1 LSLWND
7 ANAFAAAAYV
17 ISNAINKVGL
27 GIVVGR
33 MAPAEYDD
41 TAIRHARDRRIECHF
56 IDIGGDT
63 ATE

>member
-1 LSLWND
+1 
-7 ANAFAAAAYV
+7 
-17 ISNAINKVGL
+17 
-27 GIVVGR
+27 

-56 IDIGGDT
+56 IDIGGNT